1 MTEMFKYFVDENNV
15 VCHFSKPRRSPT
27 PIQPAQCCARRGIQD
42 EEKQEYLPQVVK
54 MHIKGVIPI
63 SPDSCIF

>member
-15 VCHFSKPRRSPT
+15 VCHFSKPRMLPT

-42 EEKQEYLPQVVK
+42 GEKQEYWPQVVK
-54 MHIKGVIPI
+54 MHIKGVISM
-63 SPDSCIF
+63 SPDSGIF